1 MVAEWG
7 NGMGGGSEA
16 VGMVKEWGSEMV
28 GEWDDGDG

>member
-7 NGMGGGSEA
+7 SRMRGGSEA

-28 GEWDDGDG
+28 GGWDG